1 MGQVQNKVAIV
12 TGGAS
17 GIGAECAVTLARE
30 GAKMLVRTSMTRA
43 VSWLWIRSAAPRLGG
58 LFASRRNPRRDL
70 AGGDRSGRAA
80 IWPAGR
86 DGGKRL
92 YRDHVSG
99 CRDDPGRLAAPNR
112 SEPRRRVPVRQVRGR
127 ALRRAGG
134 GSIIITSSTAGLR
147 GSPGLAGY
155 CATKRGVRLFAK
167 AVAIEHAADNIR
179 VNTVHP
185 GVIDT
190 PIWTK
195 LRCLPGAIRRSI
207 RARWR
212 RPGSPSAEL
221 DRRRTSPIA
230 CCSWPLTR
238 RVM

>member
-86 DGGKRL
+86 QTAVNLDGVFLSVK
-92 YRDHVSG
+92 Y
-99 CRDDPGRLAAPNR
+99 A
-112 SEPRRRVPVRQVRGR
+112 VP
-127 ALRRAGG
+127 ALCRAGG

-212 RPGSPSAEL
+212 RPRSP
-221 DRRRTSPIA
+221 RQ
-230 CCSWPLTR
+230 SWTGAGHRQWRAVPGL
-238 RVM
+238 

>member
-1 MGQVQNKVAIV
+1 MDKIGSA
-12 TGGAS
+12 GGSAVFLHQD
-17 GIGAECAVTLARE
+17 VTLEETWPGVIEAAERRFGRLDVMVANACIGIMCPAVE
-30 GAKMLVRTSMTRA
+30 MTLADWRRQTA
-43 VSWLWIRSAAPRLGG
+43 VNLGG
-58 LFASRRNPRRDL
+58 VFLSVKYA
-70 AGGDRSGRAA
+70 
-80 IWPAGR
+80 
-86 DGGKRL
+86 
-92 YRDHVSG
+92 
-99 CRDDPGRLAAPNR
+99 
-112 SEPRRRVPVRQVRGR
+112 VP

-195 LRCLPGAIRRSI
+195 LRCLPRNTPIGPREVAKAGVPLG
-207 RARWR
+207 RA
-212 RPGSPSAEL
+212 GQAQDIANGVLFLVSDASSYMTGAEL
-221 DRRRTSPIA
+221 VIDGGMTG
-230 CCSWPLTR
+230 
-238 RVM
+238 

>member
-1 MGQVQNKVAIV
+1 MN
-12 TGGAS
+12 
-17 GIGAECAVTLARE
+17 
-30 GAKMLVRTSMTRA
+30 
-43 VSWLWIRSAAPRLGG
+43 LGG
-58 LFASRRNPRRDL
+58 VFLSVKYA
-70 AGGDRSGRAA
+70 
-80 IWPAGR
+80 
-86 DGGKRL
+86 
-92 YRDHVSG
+92 
-99 CRDDPGRLAAPNR
+99 
-112 SEPRRRVPVRQVRGR
+112 VP

-179 VNTVHP
+179 VNTVRP

-195 LRCLPGAIRRSI
+195 LRCLPSAIRRSI

-212 RPGSPSAEL
+212 RPGSPLGRAGQAQDIDNGVLFLASDASSYMTGAEL
-221 DRRRTSPIA
+221 VIDGGMTG
-230 CCSWPLTR
+230 
-238 RVM
+238 